1 MVLIIRVVG
10 KEDNHIR
17 ACVDEAALSLPTYD
31 RKVKSQVD
39 HGAVPWSKMPLLNG
53 AVRIANHHS
62 GSHPILLPREKSS
75 HNKNGFFR
83 GTTAQDLAVNAQ
95 YHAP

>member
-1 MVLIIRVVG
+1 MLLSGVPQAMYVLP
-10 KEDNHIR
+10 
-17 ACVDEAALSLPTYD
+17 LSLPTYN

-53 AVRIANHHS
+53 AVRTANHHN
-62 GSHPILLPREKSS
+62 GSHPILLRREKSP
-75 HNKNGFFR
+75 HNKNGIFR

-95 YHAP
+95 YHAL